1 MRIERRHF
9 VKSAALAGAS
19 IGVPFIHAQSK
30 GKKYRTALIG
40 SGWWGM
46 NILREAM
53 ASGTVQPVALCDV
66 DQDKLEIAAEEV
78 EDLSGVQVKTYTDF
92 RELLDQEEIEIA
104 IVATPDHWH
113 ALNTLA
119 AIEAGAH
126 IFVEKPTGHT
136 IGESRAMLDAAR
148 ANNRVVQV
156 GLHRRIG
163 PHYVSGMEFLKQG
176 HVGEIGLVKAFVH
189 SQGGPEAPSANS
201 EPPPQLDWDLYCG
214 PAPLRPFNRKIHPG
228 GNRILLRAS
237 SSLMFPKW
245 NWISRLPVCASST
258 SAISFSRTVSG
269 LPTIIEARRSK
280 SSQSLVS
287 PS

>member
-136 IGESRAMLDAAR
+136 IGKVAR
-148 ANNRVVQV
+148 FDV
-156 GLHRRIG
+156 GCC
-163 PHYVSGMEFLKQG
+163 
-176 HVGEIGLVKAFVH
+176 AF
-189 SQGGPEAPSANS
+189 E
-201 EPPPQLDWDLYCG
+201 
-214 PAPLRPFNRKIHPG
+214 K
-228 GNRILLRAS
+228 
-237 SSLMFPKW
+237 
-245 NWISRLPVCASST
+245 
-258 SAISFSRTVSG
+258 
-269 LPTIIEARRSK
+269 
-280 SSQSLVS
+280 
-287 PS
+287 